1 MKARPAHSYISPVSS
16 RAAGGPP
23 EDPAPPGEPAAPSPA
38 GSHLDLGGPLTYP
51 DDGPISGLA
60 RLIDT
65 WIGRAEQV
73 VLVAILAIVVLTAA
87 SHALLDRIADYR
99 LEFKDHV
106 IRAGTFAM
114 AMIGAAFASHQARH
128 LSMDLVSRRL
138 SPRARLFLKVALAAF
153 TVAVVAIV
161 VRSGFH
167 LIDREKYEDEILS
180 TRRVGY
186 LIPLG
191 GGLIILHTVLHAI
204 IDIDYIV
211 RGKTPPERMRSAH

>member
-1 MKARPAHSYISPVSS
+1 VSS
-16 RAAGGPP
+16 RAAGDPP
-23 EDPAPPGEPAAPSPA
+23 EDPAPP
-38 GSHLDLGGPLTYP
+38 LDLGAPLTYP
-51 DDGPISGLA
+51 DDGPLSGFA
-60 RLIDT
+60 RRIDT

-73 VLVAILAIVVLTAA
+73 VLVAIFVIVVLTAA
-87 SHALLDRIADYR
+87 SHALLDRLADYR

-114 AMIGAAFASHQARH
+114 AMLGAAFASHQARH

-153 TVAVVAIV
+153 TITVVAIV
-161 VRSGFH
+161 VRSGLH
-167 LIDREKYEDEILS
+167 LIDREKYEDELLS

-191 GGLIILHTVLHAI
+191 GGLIILHTILHAI

-211 RGKTPPERMRSAH
+211 RRKTPPERMRSAH